1 MAHRHRFPGSGSP
14 RQVSLRLRLWGV
26 LLLAGTALSESP
38 SRPRTESLA
47 YEVFWG
53 GMLVGR
59 ARIEV
64 VPTTDSSQFVVRT
77 TAKAN
82 ETIQSWYPVRDTVE
96 SWVSV
101 GTGLPVRFHK
111 RLNEG
116 SYSASVLMNFDR
128 TTKVVRV
135 RGGQKKGGSPDTLV
149 EIPPDVHDL
158 LSAFQAIRAADLAP
172 GASVQLPI
180 VDNRKVFSSVEIACL
195 RRESLETDHGTFK
208 TLVIEPRLHGDALF
222 KSKGKL
228 RIWLTD
234 DDRRMPV
241 LMKSEIK
248 LGTIRAELVSH
259 SP

>member
-1 MAHRHRFPGSGSP
+1 
-14 RQVSLRLRLWGV
+14 
-26 LLLAGTALSESP
+26 
-38 SRPRTESLA
+38 
-47 YEVFWG
+47 
-53 GMLVGR
+53 MLVGR

-64 VPTTDSSQFVVRT
+64 VPTTDSTQFVVRT

-101 GTGLPVRFHK
+101 ATGLPVRFHK

-116 SYSASVLMNFDR
+116 SYSASVLMTFDR
-128 TTKVVRV
+128 PGKSVRV

-158 LSAFQAIRAADLAP
+158 LSAFQAIRAADDLVP
-172 GASVQLPI
+172 GTSVQLPI
-180 VDNRKVFSSVEIACL
+180 VDNRKVFPNVEIACL
-195 RRESLETDHGTFK
+195 RRETLETDHGTFK